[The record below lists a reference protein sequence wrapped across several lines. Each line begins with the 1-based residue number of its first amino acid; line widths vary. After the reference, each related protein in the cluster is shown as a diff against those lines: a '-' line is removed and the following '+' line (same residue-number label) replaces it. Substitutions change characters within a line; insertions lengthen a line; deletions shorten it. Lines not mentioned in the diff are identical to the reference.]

1 MTARDEIDL
10 LLRVTSQV
18 AQKMLESGGLMH
30 FGTVLGSKR
39 DVQVLM
45 PKSMKANVVWEELV
59 SYWKREIG
67 AAAAKAEWRAIAC
80 CTFATELL
88 DDNSLSGPAL
98 VVHIEHFDTKTG
110 AEDVAY
116 KYQGSREGKIAL
128 GETTRASAKR
138 WLIENTLSSQIERR
152 I

>member
-1 MTARDEIDL
+1 MTSRDEIDL

-18 AQKMLESGGLMH
+18 AQTMLESGSLMH
-30 FGTVLGSKR
+30 FGTVLGSRR

-45 PKSMKANVVWEELV
+45 PKSMKENPAWEELV

-67 AAAAKAEWRAIAC
+67 AAAANVEWRAIAC
-80 CTFATELL
+80 CTFATELR
-88 DDNSLSGPAL
+88 DDNSLGGHAL
-98 VVHIEHFDTKTG
+98 VVHIEHFDKNTG

-116 KYQGSREGKIAL
+116 KYRGSRGTITMR
-128 GETTRASAKR
+128 ETTRAGAKR
-138 WLIENTLSSQIERR
+138 WLTESTQSSQIEWG